1 MLTCLVDPDIL
12 VLVAQFS
19 NVWKF
24 IGFIAFLVIPIGN
37 IFYGVFQ
44 WITIFC
50 NNTFKNDREIRS
62 VFYKYSIY
70 IGTYLFLTALMIT
83 MYIVDLLSAKG
94 ASILLQQYAFAISI
108 LSCSTPLI
116 IGIIKFVELYLTTDM
131 KNICCF
137 ISHQD
142 EFSESAEKIQS
153 METSPLLMSSSTF
166 NEFQSTETK
175 MVSNVSFVYYLI
187 IVCYQIAYSCLLFL
201 RKE

>member
-12 VLVAQFS
+12 VEVAQIS

-24 IGFIAFLVIPIGN
+24 IGFIAFACIPIGN

-70 IGTYLFLTALMIT
+70 IGTYLLLTTLMMT
-83 MYIVDLLSAKG
+83 MYIVDLLSEKG
-94 ASILLQQYAFAISI
+94 ASALLSWYAFIISL

-116 IGIIKFVELYLTTDM
+116 IGIIKFLEIYLTTDM
-131 KNICCF
+131 KRFCCF
-137 ISHQD
+137 SNHQD
-142 EFSESAEKIQS
+142 DFYESTDQIQS
-153 METSPLLMSSSTF
+153 METSPLLRASTTF
-166 NEFQSTETK
+166 NEFQNTETK
-175 MVSNVSFVYYLI
+175 MVSNVSF
-187 IVCYQIAYSCLLFL
+187 
-201 RKE
+201 K